1 MLSSRAPAGF
11 YKVSYGER
19 DGSQSL
25 HWQLALNV
33 EIPRVRKSFFL
44 NISPARD
51 DTIWICS
58 NIRLKN
64 PIPSLCEHRIV

>member
-25 HWQLALNV
+25 HWQLVLNV
-33 EIPRVRKSFFL
+33 EIPRVRKSFFSTFCL
-44 NISPARD
+44 LGMTPFGFVVI
-51 DTIWICS
+51 
-58 NIRLKN
+58 LG
-64 PIPSLCEHRIV
+64 